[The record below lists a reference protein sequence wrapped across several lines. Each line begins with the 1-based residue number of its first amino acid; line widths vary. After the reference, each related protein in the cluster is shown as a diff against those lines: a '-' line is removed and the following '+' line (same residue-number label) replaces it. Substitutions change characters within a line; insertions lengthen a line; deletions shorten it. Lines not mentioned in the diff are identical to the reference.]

1 MDVFVD
7 FTWEEWQL
15 LDSAQKHLYRSVML
29 ENYRNLVSLGM
40 YFLLERSE
48 SSGFLFLVAENWST
62 FVKYWVIW
70 GLYLEARF
78 SYSSFGI
85 RICWLNGVYF
95 A

>member
-40 YFLLERSE
+40 YFPLERSE
-48 SSGFLFLVAENWST
+48 SSGFLFLVAENWTT
-62 FVKYWVIW
+62 FVKYWVI
-70 GLYLEARF
+70 
-78 SYSSFGI
+78 
-85 RICWLNGVYF
+85 
-95 A
+95 